1 MTMGNIEN
9 RGVAPYETTV
19 RVTSPLAPTKPTTA
33 ALFKIVDALSPF
45 SPRSTVVA
53 NLRMTYRRCVFA
65 LRWPMLVHWI
75 FTFLFVYLFPLP
87 CILYLVPSV
96 TIASYWWWRSGHN
109 LMNTPEALSP
119 FQGSRAPPLV
129 TIDGKNKELWGLSAT
144 PVSARSWVFYYLFL
158 RTEQMYDK
166 CLSMVFYMYQRANS
180 QARATASDS
189 FKRAATGELILQTS
203 LVMSF
208 KRSIDI
214 DGKTFLLFEFGDV
227 YFPLPSGEMAEYP
240 RMTSLV
246 DVATVSAR
254 TYVNC
259 DPLEAGSEANELN
272 PTEAGFMLQYFLGHG
287 AHPPV
292 HAYASWASRI
302 PPEEQDEC
310 TFWMQECSNA
320 MVVESRALVPTFTMY
335 EDLFW
340 SLPEQNYHVRG
351 LNANLRFPTEHR
363 QLANAKLFEAST
375 YCRFIVAM
383 RGATF
388 RAFAKHGVKYDPE
401 ILMAAMT
408 HSVDHRGM
416 WVHRIPSC
424 YEWHGVNL
432 LKFWEL
438 QTRAPLALFVDT
450 KMSSAPLPYL
460 QDIYESMAEVDRCL
474 ADAMHWAVAW

>member
-1 MTMGNIEN
+1 
-9 RGVAPYETTV
+9 
-19 RVTSPLAPTKPTTA
+19 
-33 ALFKIVDALSPF
+33 
-45 SPRSTVVA
+45 
-53 NLRMTYRRCVFA
+53 
-65 LRWPMLVHWI
+65 
-75 FTFLFVYLFPLP
+75 
-87 CILYLVPSV
+87 
-96 TIASYWWWRSGHN
+96 
-109 LMNTPEALSP
+109 
-119 FQGSRAPPLV
+119 
-129 TIDGKNKELWGLSAT
+129 
-144 PVSARSWVFYYLFL
+144 
-158 RTEQMYDK
+158 
-166 CLSMVFYMYQRANS
+166 
-180 QARATASDS
+180 
-189 FKRAATGELILQTS
+189 
-203 LVMSF
+203 
-208 KRSIDI
+208 
-214 DGKTFLLFEFGDV
+214 
-227 YFPLPSGEMAEYP
+227 
-240 RMTSLV
+240 
-246 DVATVSAR
+246 
-254 TYVNC
+254 
-259 DPLEAGSEANELN
+259 
-272 PTEAGFMLQYFLGHG
+272 
-287 AHPPV
+287 
-292 HAYASWASRI
+292 
-302 PPEEQDEC
+302 
-310 TFWMQECSNA
+310 MQECSNA